1 MIRTGMKPTRTTAA
15 AALGIITMVLATAC
29 SDPTLPPA
37 PVVAPAT
44 ITDTFTGTLSPSSTN
59 QHTFAVTQVGSVRVT
74 LTDVEPSSAIGIG
87 IGTPSVAGCLTAA
100 SNTAVAGS
108 TILMSGTATVTGNF
122 CVSVSDVG
130 NLVEPVQYTIL
141 VTHS

>member
-1 MIRTGMKPTRTTAA
+1 MTPTRTTIA
-15 AALGIITMVLATAC
+15 AALGIITMMLAPAC

-44 ITDTFTGTLSPSSTN
+44 ITETITGTLSPSSTN
-59 QHTFAVTQVGSVRVT
+59 QQTFTVTQVGSVRVT
-74 LTDVEPSSAIGIG
+74 LVDVEPSAAIGIG

-108 TILMSGTATVTGNF
+108 TTLLSGTATVAGSF
-122 CVSVSDVG
+122 CVSISDVG

-141 VTHS
+141 VIHS